1 MSQSA
6 GFAALNIPA
15 SIDYGFQGT
24 GEEKREGENN
34 IFFCL
39 FYTIWSWE
47 RHQQVI
53 GLDPSLESFP

>member
-24 GEEKREGENN
+24 EEEKREGENN
-34 IFFCL
+34 IFFAS
-39 FYTIWSWE
+39 FIPSAVE
-47 RHQQVI
+47 RDI
-53 GLDPSLESFP
+53 SR